1 MKNKLTLTGIA
12 IDTSKK
18 FKPEGK
24 TTVEDVHYLK
34 GAKYEPSQ
42 AVKGWR
48 VTPQGGYTAS
58 DLLLKV
64 WSAAEGDALAAGQE
78 LMSLQSAHRLVEY
91 GMLQNPKA
99 VGLEEEHPIPVI
111 VSLTPEGVFKL
122 DGVVASTF
130 PDKDHHESA
139 TV

>member
-1 MKNKLTLTGIA
+1 MKNKLTLTGIT
-12 IDTSKK
+12 IDTGKK
-18 FKPEGK
+18 FKSEGK
-24 TTVEDVHYLK
+24 KTVENVHYLK
-34 GAKYEPSQ
+34 GAKYEPPQ
-42 AVKGWR
+42 AVWC

-64 WSAAEGDALAAGQE
+64 WSAAEGDALAVGQE

-99 VGLEEEHPIPVI
+99 VGLEEEHSIPVI
-111 VSLTPEGVFKL
+111 VSLTPEAVFKL
-122 DGVVASTF
+122 DGAVASTL